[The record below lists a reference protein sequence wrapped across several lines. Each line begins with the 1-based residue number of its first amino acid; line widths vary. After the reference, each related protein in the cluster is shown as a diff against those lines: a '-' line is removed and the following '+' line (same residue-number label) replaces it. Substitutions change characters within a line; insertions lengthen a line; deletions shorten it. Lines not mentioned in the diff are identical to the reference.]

1 MGECF
6 MLDTVLDIDNCWLKV
21 PIDKVADYVILLQ
34 ITVYNSAMLST
45 KRVESVSFFLII
57 LKLT

>member
-45 KRVESVSFFLII
+45 KRVESVSFF
-57 LKLT
+57 